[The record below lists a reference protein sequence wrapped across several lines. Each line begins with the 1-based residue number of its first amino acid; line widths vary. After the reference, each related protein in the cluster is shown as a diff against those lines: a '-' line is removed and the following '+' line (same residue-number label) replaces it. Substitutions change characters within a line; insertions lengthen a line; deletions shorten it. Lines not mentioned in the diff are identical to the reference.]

1 MGLEGSE
8 KYHGIPSIL
17 TNDLKKRQHY
27 QRRSIC
33 AITHTSHS
41 HTITYTS
48 TNTCTH
54 IVSLSLS
61 YTKCKI
67 IGQTE
72 IQGQLIHTLS
82 TVCLPVIFKIL
93 NISCTGFVAQNTLVT
108 LHSVL
113 RFTIISHRRKNN
125 KTNQSDSSSEY
136 ATFSHLLDVQRRH
149 LCLLFL
155 EMFCLLSTQEIL
167 MACV

>member
-8 KYHGIPSIL
+8 KYHGITSIL
-17 TNDLKKRQHY
+17 TNDLKKNDNIIRDDPSAPSQIHHIHT
-27 QRRSIC
+27 QLRTQ
-33 AITHTSHS
+33 APTHAHS
-41 HTITYTS
+41 
-48 TNTCTH
+48 
-54 IVSLSLS
+54 VSLSLS

-93 NISCTGFVAQNTLVT
+93 NISCTGFVTQNTLVT

-125 KTNQSDSSSEY
+125 NKTNQSDSSSE
-136 ATFSHLLDVQRRH
+136 
-149 LCLLFL
+149 
-155 EMFCLLSTQEIL
+155 
-167 MACV
+167 

>member
-17 TNDLKKRQHY
+17 TNDLKKTTLLETIHLRHHTYITFTHNYVHKHQHM
-27 QRRSIC
+27 
-33 AITHTSHS
+33 HTPF
-41 HTITYTS
+41 
-48 TNTCTH
+48 
-54 IVSLSLS
+54 LSLS

-82 TVCLPVIFKIL
+82 SVCLPVIFKIL
-93 NISCTGFVAQNTLVT
+93 KISCTGFVAQNTLVT

-113 RFTIISHRRKNN
+113 RFTIISHRRKKLTKQNR
-125 KTNQSDSSSEY
+125 E
-136 ATFSHLLDVQRRH
+136 
-149 LCLLFL
+149 
-155 EMFCLLSTQEIL
+155 
-167 MACV
+167 